1 MRPLWRTCAADAMRL
16 YLRRPRRHRRRDLK
30 PNRKPMRRSLVLA
43 LILGA
48 ITAVPASAA
57 VPIQTIATFDAS
69 AGEEPEGLALDHR
82 GNIYVGLF
90 GTGEIRR
97 IAPDG
102 TETTLARLPV
112 GLAGVLGIATRSG
125 DNAVYALLASFDPST
140 HGIWRVGFDGSAT
153 RIAAL
158 DPNGLPNG
166 IAFDHHGDLYVSDS
180 FLGLIW
186 RLAPGGTPEVWVH
199 DPLLEGDPA
208 GINIGANG
216 LAFDAHGNL
225 YVANSDRSS
234 IVVVPVRS
242 DGSPGTPRTFVQDDR
257 LHIADGL
264 AFDTRGNLYVACS
277 FGNDTLFRVR
287 PDRTVETL
295 ATAADGLDYPAN
307 IAFGT
312 GISVR
317 QDLYIANVGDDFGH
331 ASVARAQIGIPG
343 LPLP

>member
-1 MRPLWRTCAADAMRL
+1 M
-16 YLRRPRRHRRRDLK
+16 
-30 PNRKPMRRSLVLA
+30 LA

-186 RLAPGGTPEVWVH
+186 RLAPGDTPEVWVH
-199 DPLLEGDPA
+199 DPLLEGDPPRWDQHRRERPRLRRARKPLRRQLGSEQHRRRA
-208 GINIGANG
+208 GAQ
-216 LAFDAHGNL
+216 
-225 YVANSDRSS
+225 R
-234 IVVVPVRS
+234 RQ
-242 DGSPGTPRTFVQDDR
+242 PR
-257 LHIADGL
+257 
-264 AFDTRGNLYVACS
+264 
-277 FGNDTLFRVR
+277 
-287 PDRTVETL
+287 
-295 ATAADGLDYPAN
+295 YPAH
-307 IAFGT
+307 
-312 GISVR
+312 VR
-317 QDLYIANVGDDFGH
+317 AGRPVAHRRWARLRH
-331 ASVARAQIGIPG
+331 ARQ
-343 LPLP
+343 PLCRLLVR

>member
-1 MRPLWRTCAADAMRL
+1 MEALVETVTRS
-16 YLRRPRRHRRRDLK
+16 LRRLFG
-30 PNRKPMRRSLVLA
+30 LGLLA
-43 LILGA
+43 LILAGL
-48 ITAVPASAA
+48 TAVPAGAA
-57 VPIQTIATFDAS
+57 VPIQTIAAYDAS
-69 AGEEPEGLALDHR
+69 VGEEPEGLALDHR

-97 IAPDG
+97 ITPDG
-102 TETTLARLPV
+102 SQTTLAQLPV
-112 GLAGVLGIATRSG
+112 GFAGVLGIATRSG

-166 IAFDHHGDLYVSDS
+166 IAFDHRGNLYVSDS

-186 RLAPGGTPEVWVH
+186 RIAPGGTPEVWAH

-216 LAFDAHGNL
+216 LAFDTHGNL

-234 IVVVPVRS
+234 VVIVPVRP
-242 DGSPGTPRTFVQDDR
+242 DGNAGTPRTFVQDDR

-264 AFDTRGNLYVACS
+264 AFDVRGNLYVACS
-277 FGNDTLFRVR
+277 QGNDTLFRVR
-287 PDRTVETL
+287 PDRTIETL

-312 GISVR
+312 GITDR
-317 QDLYIANVGDDFGH
+317 KDLYIANDGEDFGH
-331 ASVARAQIGIPG
+331 ASVARAQIGTPG